1 MDDASLRA
9 DMIEGLEHELGSAVE
24 PPVLTALQRV
34 SREPFVADSSTSA
47 DAADDGH
54 SLSLAAVVRLLMA
67 LDADDGDEVLVVGAG
82 VGYSV
87 ALLAEIAGA
96 RRVHAVDIDR
106 TAVAAARS
114 NLDTAGYGAVLV
126 DRADGANG
134 LPAYA
139 PYDRILVEAAVVEP
153 PRALRNQLA
162 PGGRIAYPRG
172 TGVQTIAAVE
182 RATADSGADGWTD
195 READG
200 RVDREADSRADAP
213 EVTPEPTDSD
223 DDAPVGFKTV
233 DTFGPVRLRPMLVD
247 GEQRGVER
255 NRTRREDAEHAAQ
268 GGRHNGWE
276 QGWIDWDDQL

>member
-34 SREPFVADSSTSA
+34 PREPFVDDSSPDA
-47 DAADDGH
+47 DTADDAH
-54 SLSLAAVVRLLMA
+54 SLSLAAAVRLLTA
-67 LDADDGDEVLVVGAG
+67 LNAADGDEVLVVGAG

-106 TAVAAARS
+106 AAVSTARS
-114 NLDTAGYGAVLV
+114 NLDAAGYGAVLV

-139 PYDRILVEAAVVEP
+139 PYDRILVETAVVEP
-153 PRALRNQLA
+153 PRALRDQLT
-162 PGGRIAYPRG
+162 PDGRIAYPRG

-182 RATADSGADGWTD
+182 RTPADLGADD
-195 READG
+195 RANREADG
-200 RVDREADSRADAP
+200 RVDTPA
-213 EVTPEPTDSD
+213 VTHGSPDSD
-223 DDAPVGFKTV
+223 DDAPPGFETV

-255 NRTRREDAEHAAQ
+255 NRTRREDAEHAAR
-268 GGRHNGWE
+268 GRRNGWE
-276 QGWIDWDDQL
+276 QEWIDWDDRL